1 MKYKIE
7 VFRLLYFVPYII
19 FRYTKSSYNENICYE
34 DWIIIRWYDSGIL
47 LSIFVPN
54 TPIINLF
61 IIIIV
66 CKVYGYFRNV
76 FYDPSNHTYSTW
88 LRFIPCLFIFFR
100 WKRVNFISSPY
111 YRHVFICNNSV
122 AVIETTWLVH
132 QSCFNM
138 WIVFKPQ
145 EVLRKKYLRYKN
157 IRIASVLIFAFL
169 ILWKL

>member
-1 MKYKIE
+1 M
-7 VFRLLYFVPYII
+7 
-19 FRYTKSSYNENICYE
+19 
-34 DWIIIRWYDSGIL
+34 
-47 LSIFVPN
+47 SIFVPN

-157 IRIASVLIFAFL
+157 IRIASVFIFGFLFCESCNICVYLIKN
-169 ILWKL
+169 ILH